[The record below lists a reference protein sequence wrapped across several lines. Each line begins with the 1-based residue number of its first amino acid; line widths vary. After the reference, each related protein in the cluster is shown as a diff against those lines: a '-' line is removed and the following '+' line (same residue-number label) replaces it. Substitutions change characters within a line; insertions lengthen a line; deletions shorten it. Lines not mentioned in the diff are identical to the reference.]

1 MAIEDNLARSD
12 EALIRIPDD
21 VGLKSIETLCL
32 PYKLPLHSQFDENSN
47 ELEPKSHLE
56 RQLFPPSTE

>member
-21 VGLKSIETLCL
+21 VGLTSSEILCV
-32 PYKLPLHSQFDENSN
+32 PYKLSSHSQFDENSN
-47 ELEPKSHLE
+47 EVEPKSSLE
-56 RQLFPPSTE
+56 GKLCHPSTE